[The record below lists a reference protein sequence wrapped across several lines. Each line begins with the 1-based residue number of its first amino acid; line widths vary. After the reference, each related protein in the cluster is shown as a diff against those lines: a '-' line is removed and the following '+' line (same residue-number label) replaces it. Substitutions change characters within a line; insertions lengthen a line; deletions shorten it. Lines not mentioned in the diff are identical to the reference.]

1 MGILGKYFLKACRI
15 PIKMAVHCCLEPQ
28 RSYANIYLVKK
39 RVQKRSFNWKAKRF
53 CLITIALSNSLI
65 LGGGSVLDDYNVNS
79 KNMATDISQLNLT
92 QENIKEKWKK
102 EKWNTTCSKNR
113 VNSTSRN
120 KATVTCG

>member
-1 MGILGKYFLKACRI
+1 MGILGKYILKVRRI
-15 PIKMAVHCCLEPQ
+15 HIKMAVHCCLEPQ
-28 RSYANIYLVKK
+28 RSYENIYLVKK
-39 RVQKRSFNWKAKRF
+39 RVQKRPFNRKTKRF

-65 LGGGSVLDDYNVNS
+65 LGGGSVLDDYNVYS
-79 KNMATDISQLNLT
+79 KNIEIDISQLNLT

-120 KATVTCG
+120 KETVTCG